1 MQSIV
6 SPGSPNAEYGEENEE
21 QPLVN
26 ESRAQA
32 EVTYRSTWYM
42 AGLSLKIITLMNC
55 DQKQY
60 MANIIYT

>member
-6 SPGSPNAEYGEENEE
+6 SPRSPNVEYEDENEE

-32 EVTYRSTWYM
+32 EVTYGSTWYM
-42 AGLSLKIITLMNC
+42 AGLSLKIS
-55 DQKQY
+55 
-60 MANIIYT
+60 NIHEL

>member
-6 SPGSPNAEYGEENEE
+6 SPRSPNVEYEDENEE

-42 AGLSLKIITLMNC
+42 AGLSLKIS
-55 DQKQY
+55 
-60 MANIIYT
+60 NIHEL